1 MKIKKI
7 LVVDDDPFV
16 LQSCRRILEAEGYK
30 VTAVPNAKE
39 AIETLELN
47 YADLMITDIKM
58 PEQDGFYLLGKI
70 RENWPLDR
78 WPELPVLVMTGYPT
92 PETLRQLKKSGVRK
106 FIPKPFTPDELIAA
120 VHKLSE
126 RSEPN
131 EPSEKD

>member
-1 MKIKKI
+1 VKINKI

-16 LQSCRRILEAEGYK
+16 LQSCRKILEAEGFK
-30 VTAVPNAKE
+30 VTAVASARE

-70 RENWPLDR
+70 REKWPLAS

-92 PETLRQLKKSGVRK
+92 PETLRQLKRSGVRK

-120 VHKLSE
+120 VRKLGE
-126 RSEPN
+126 RSVPDEPR
-131 EPSEKD
+131 